1 MFKNMKIGN
10 RISILISTLLVVGL
24 AVLAVIV
31 IVNLRGSMEQQA
43 KDRFSELADSRANVV
58 DTYFE
63 GLKGYVAGFAGLSTV
78 SDFLSDRADEAK
90 GAAVVKELN
99 DYFKT
104 RNGMEGL
111 FILGDDGICAA
122 HTNPAVVGVPVI
134 KTAQDLSD
142 YKGYLAKGPWIKG
155 IAPATAT
162 GELVAVCY
170 SGTYDGS
177 GNFKGYIGGGAYIT
191 SLTDR
196 LKDMEVNG
204 LEDAEVWLLNLN
216 ANNYVVVPES
226 HADLLGAEIQGEMDI
241 RIASEAKSIGRSTF
255 NYKGETGKMIV
266 AYKTIPS
273 LNYVVVVT
281 APEKEAMAA
290 ANSTARIIILI
301 SVLILAIM
309 AVTAVF
315 IGSRI
320 GKEIAGVGEVIK
332 ELGNLDLTKADK
344 LNEYTGRGDEIG
356 EIADAA
362 ITLTSAVSDS
372 VKSLNER
379 AAQLQSEA
387 GLLSDNTKSTLQSLN
402 QIDSAVHEIAEGA
415 TSQSLEMQN
424 AAEAVSSIGVKVGNT
439 VNSTEK
445 LKESAELLKNSSG
458 SAKEILGQLSKINDR
473 TKASVNDIYQQTNET
488 NSSAERIS
496 EATALISSIASQT
509 NLLSLNAS
517 IEAARAGEAGR
528 GFTVVAEEIGKLA
541 DQSSES
547 AKQIENIISSLV
559 ESSKRAVSTMEE
571 VRDIM
576 EQQNEYI
583 TKTGEIFGDVDREI
597 GNSLNGISEISA
609 NVKDLDEARKA
620 LSDSVSSLSEIAE
633 GNAASAEETSA
644 STTVVNTM
652 MEEVSGIATR
662 VSEVSQNIRK
672 DVDAYVV

>member
-1 MFKNMKIGN
+1 
-10 RISILISTLLVVGL
+10 
-24 AVLAVIV
+24 
-31 IVNLRGSMEQQA
+31 
-43 KDRFSELADSRANVV
+43 
-58 DTYFE
+58 
-63 GLKGYVAGFAGLSTV
+63 
-78 SDFLSDRADEAK
+78 
-90 GAAVVKELN
+90 
-99 DYFKT
+99 
-104 RNGMEGL
+104 
-111 FILGDDGICAA
+111 
-122 HTNPAVVGVPVI
+122 
-134 KTAQDLSD
+134 
-142 YKGYLAKGPWIKG
+142 
-155 IAPATAT
+155 
-162 GELVAVCY
+162 
-170 SGTYDGS
+170 
-177 GNFKGYIGGGAYIT
+177 
-191 SLTDR
+191 
-196 LKDMEVNG
+196 
-204 LEDAEVWLLNLN
+204 
-216 ANNYVVVPES
+216 
-226 HADLLGAEIQGEMDI
+226 
-241 RIASEAKSIGRSTF
+241 
-255 NYKGETGKMIV
+255 MIV

-290 ANSTARIIILI
+290 ANSTAGIIILI

-424 AAEAVSSIGVKVGNT
+424 AAEAVSSIGVKVENT